1 MGHAPRLV
9 EGLVLVGLVAI
20 ALGGC
25 GTQSAPGDERPV
37 ATESASE
44 KQLRRDVNAFDK
56 VTLDFV
62 SPSQETTRS
71 DSTIHGQ
78 RLADVLTKAGIPSL
92 PPDAEVYVA
101 EVTTENFGE
110 ELHPDPAKPSKIR
123 PSFDHDLAW
132 VIRYHHV
139 RQVLFGPPDADDEP
153 EFYTDSVTF
162 VKPTGFAYS
171 ATIPAAR

>member
-101 EVTTENFGE
+101 EVTTETSGRNSILTRRNPPRSG
-110 ELHPDPAKPSKIR
+110 LPSTTTSPGSSGTTMCGRCCSDLPTRTTSPSSTPTPAPS
-123 PSFDHDLAW
+123 
-132 VIRYHHV
+132 
-139 RQVLFGPPDADDEP
+139 
-153 EFYTDSVTF
+153 
-162 VKPTGFAYS
+162 
-171 ATIPAAR
+171 